1 MCDRELPSL
10 VDKCV
15 KVKGIWM
22 APVKGIDDET
32 WYWVPLKGGEVELD
46 DQDMLGEELFDPKVE
61 AGGIVSFGTCSEL
74 KWQPEFTSDG
84 WAKMPHSVVVN
95 REQGW

>member
-1 MCDRELPSL
+1 MMRLGIGCHSRTVKLSWMIKTL
-10 VDKCV
+10 V
-15 KVKGIWM
+15 
-22 APVKGIDDET
+22 
-32 WYWVPLKGGEVELD
+32 
-46 DQDMLGEELFDPKVE
+46 LGEELFNPKVE